1 MTGRARGRRRRADGR
16 ENEGDEKVPAK
27 SGRSLNDVIYGSEVK
42 DSNVSIREKAE
53 Q

>member
-1 MTGRARGRRRRADGR
+1 MKGSKFEPSQAG
-16 ENEGDEKVPAK
+16 V
-27 SGRSLNDVIYGSEVK
+27 LNDMIYGSKVK

>member
-1 MTGRARGRRRRADGR
+1 MEEGGGVQTGGKMKGGGGGVRPR
-16 ENEGDEKVPAK
+16 
-27 SGRSLNDVIYGSEVK
+27 SGRSLNDMIYGSKVK